1 MTATVPPPGLAGTR
15 SAEANVAS
23 MFIERWSR
31 RALSTRPLAP
41 ATVRS
46 LLEAA
51 RWAPSSGNSQPWRFV
66 YADDEQ
72 TLADAR
78 PVLVDS
84 NRRWADKAPLLLFV
98 FAQKHNAKGA
108 PLPTGE
114 FDSGSAW
121 MSLALQAHALGLV
134 AHGMV
139 GFHHDKAYQVFGVP
153 SDAFTALAAI
163 AVGYPGDEAEL
174 PEDLRAREQPN
185 SRKHVDEFAFRGRYR
200 AG

>member
-1 MTATVPPPGLAGTR
+1 MTATVPPPR
-15 SAEANVAS
+15 PDSARTPEAKLAS
-23 MFIERWSR
+23 MFVDRWSR
-31 RALSTRPLAP
+31 RAMSSRPLGAD
-41 ATVRS
+41 TVRS

-51 RWAPSSGNSQPWRFV
+51 RWAPSSGNSQPWLFV

-78 PVLVDS
+78 PVLFDS

-98 FAQKHNAKGA
+98 FARKHNAKGA

-139 GFHHDKAYQVFGVP
+139 GFHHDKAYEVFGVP

-163 AVGYPGDEAEL
+163 AVAYPGDDAEL
-174 PEDLRAREQPN
+174 PEDL
-185 SRKHVDEFAFRGRYR
+185 K
-200 AG
+200 